1 MALPAGRSVR
11 RAPFWDAPVTVALLA
26 LGVLNVTRIVAAAR
40 DMAGS
45 LAAIFVAQG
54 IGQYTQVGLATGIG
68 WAVIAES
75 ILSLVIAIAV
85 SVPRIRDH
93 RTAFWVPILAAA
105 VTGLLTFLLV
115 SAAILADPAYV
126 DWLQHH

>member
-1 MALPAGRSVR
+1 VALPAGRSVR

-68 WAVIAES
+68 WAVIIES
-75 ILSLVIAIAV
+75 VLSLVLAIAFA
-85 SVPRIRDH
+85 VPRMRAH
-93 RTAFWVPILAAA
+93 RPAFWIPVAAA
-105 VTGLLTFLLV
+105 VISTVLTAALV
-115 SAAILADPAYV
+115 WIAILGDPAYAAS
-126 DWLQHH
+126 LQRA